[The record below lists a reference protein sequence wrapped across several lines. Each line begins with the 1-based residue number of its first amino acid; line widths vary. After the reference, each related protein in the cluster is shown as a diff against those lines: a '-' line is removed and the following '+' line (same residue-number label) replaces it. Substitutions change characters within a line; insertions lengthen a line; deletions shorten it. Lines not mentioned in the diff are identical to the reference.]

1 MPCKVLLNP
10 ASLLVGNPTEENIEA
25 FLSAVQFAFVQ
36 GLEVVLLGAF
46 AIMPIVVALLVTSQG
61 GQALTNWVSGI
72 VGLYAS
78 QLIYNVTTGVISLF
92 LIEKDIMTTT
102 RIDALTFQ
110 GICVFHRT
118 INSDRPG
125 LWTVCE
131 SSQWGTLNCSFC
143 ARSKPAG
150 KA

>member
-1 MPCKVLLNP
+1 M
-10 ASLLVGNPTEENIEA
+10 AIER
-25 FLSAVQFAFVQ
+25 FLSTVQFAFVQ

-102 RIDALTFQ
+102 RIDALTFK
-110 GICVFHRT
+110 VFVCF
-118 INSDRPG
+118 IAPLIAIG
-125 LWTVCE
+125 LGFG
-131 SSQWGTLNCSFC
+131 QFARALNGALST
-143 ARSKPAG
+143 ARFARNPADQEQFTQTQR
-150 KA
+150 